1 MKVFIVEDEPLAVE
15 RLEKII
21 KETDAE
27 IEIMGHAESIKG
39 TVNWL
44 EENPVPDLIFMDI
57 ELCDGQSFEIFNQT
71 EITSAVVFTTSY
83 DEYAL
88 RAFKVNSIDYLLKPV
103 KKEDLANAINK
114 YRQLKKQYTGPADQS
129 LVIENLVQQ
138 LRQQQLK
145 EYRSRFLVKTGQR
158 LLSVEVRDIAYFY
171 ADDRIT
177 FFRTWD
183 KAKFIVDYT
192 IEELEQMLNPAEFCR
207 INRAFIIHPKSVEQI
222 HSYFNGKLKLD
233 LKPEPDKEVI
243 ISRERVQ
250 DFKNWMGK

>member
-1 MKVFIVEDEPLAVE
+1 MKVFIVEDEELAVE
-15 RLEKII
+15 RLEKIL
-21 KETDAE
+21 KEAAPD
-27 IEIMGHAESIKG
+27 IEIMGHAESIRG
-39 TVNWL
+39 SVSWL
-44 EENPVPDLIFMDI
+44 QGNPTPDLIFMDI

-71 EITSAVVFTTSY
+71 EIKSSVIFTTSY

-88 RAFKVNSIDYLLKPV
+88 KAFKVSSIDYLLKPV
-103 KKEDLANAINK
+103 KKEDMAAAISK
-114 YRQLKKQYTGPADQS
+114 YRQLKKQFTAPDQS
-129 LVIENLVQQ
+129 LIIENLVQQ

-158 LLSVEVRDIAYFY
+158 LLSVEVKDIAYFY

-183 KAKFIVDYT
+183 KAKHIVDYT

-207 INRAFIIHPKSVEQI
+207 VNRAFIIHPKSVEQI
-222 HSYFNGKLKLD
+222 HTYFNGKLKLD
-233 LKPEPDKEVI
+233 LKPEPDKEVT

-250 DFKNWMGK
+250 EFKDWMGR